1 MAGASAEEIDLLRR
15 SKKKTKRGLS
25 ERDDDSM
32 VTEGDETTTLMNTR
46 SAPAAEQT
54 DQSSRTVKGPAISF
68 RRALTGMKQYG
79 RNTGERGES
88 SKGQSG
94 GNQRGNS
101 NNFNKEGFK
110 IWNNSR
116 YGALEDLEEE
126 STEPDQ
132 AELTPGDRPDG
143 ETGAILSG
151 KGKRPQVQITEAQ
164 LSNDKSENNRENN
177 MGRYENGARVEKTTI
192 NEEGS
197 TTEIQMIQGDA
208 SDHHQDPPDGGTRE
222 VDGDKGNAMMEVEY
236 TEGQSSEGRDGA
248 AI

>member
-1 MAGASAEEIDLLRR
+1 M
-15 SKKKTKRGLS
+15 
-25 ERDDDSM
+25 
-32 VTEGDETTTLMNTR
+32 
-46 SAPAAEQT
+46 
-54 DQSSRTVKGPAISF
+54 
-68 RRALTGMKQYG
+68 
-79 RNTGERGES
+79 
-88 SKGQSG
+88 
-94 GNQRGNS
+94 
-101 NNFNKEGFK
+101 
-110 IWNNSR
+110 
-116 YGALEDLEEE
+116 
-126 STEPDQ
+126 
-132 AELTPGDRPDG
+132 TPGDRPDG

-164 LSNDKSENNRENN
+164 LLNDKSENNRENN
-177 MGRYENGARVEKTTI
+177 MGSNNVTKAREGNRSTVRNMKQSNQAAESDEHTVVRGYENGARVEKTTI

>member
-15 SKKKTKRGLS
+15 SKKKTKRGLPV
-25 ERDDDSM
+25 RDDDPM
-32 VTEGDETTTLMNTR
+32 VTEEDETTTLMNT
-46 SAPAAEQT
+46 
-54 DQSSRTVKGPAISF
+54 
-68 RRALTGMKQYG
+68 QYG

-88 SKGQSG
+88 SKGKSG

-101 NNFNKEGFK
+101 NNFNKEGSK
-110 IWNNSR
+110 ILNNSR
-116 YGALEDLEEE
+116 YGVLEDLEEE

-132 AELTPGDRPDG
+132 AELTPGDRPNS

-164 LSNDKSENNRENN
+164 LSNDKQNQAAESDEHTVVR
-177 MGRYENGARVEKTTI
+177 GYENGARVEKTTI
-192 NEEGS
+192 NEDGS

-222 VDGDKGNAMMEVEY
+222 VDGDKGDAMMEVEY
-236 TEGQSSEGRDGA
+236 TKGQSSEGRDGA